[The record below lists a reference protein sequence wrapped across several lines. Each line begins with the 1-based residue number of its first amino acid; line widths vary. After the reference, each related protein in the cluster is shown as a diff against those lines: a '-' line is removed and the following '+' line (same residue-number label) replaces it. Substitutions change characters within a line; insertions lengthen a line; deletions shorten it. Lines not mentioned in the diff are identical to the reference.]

1 MIVKVPVSQSATPKY
16 IKREGANYRLN
27 PCASASVM
35 IYFPSLL
42 FCYLKFVSSVF
53 ITLPSL
59 YLYHGSNV
67 FHKALFWDSIY
78 KIFTLFAKIFLIFII
93 YCFVL

>member
-16 IKREGANYRLN
+16 IKREGASYRLN

-67 FHKALFWDSIY
+67 FHKALF
-78 KIFTLFAKIFLIFII
+78 
-93 YCFVL
+93 